1 MKKYDGP
8 ERRTGKLREKIIEIL
23 GLNLSDHL
31 HFSKEIILAE
41 QIHREINRGIGE
53 KDKSFVLFKNFFREL
68 HAIGSAMDV
77 ELPIRKIARHIF
89 DRSHCLSKKEH
100 FNRRERRNE
109 ILRERIKN
117 LLDDVINGMD
127 FLKPHK
133 PWAESFFIALS
144 ERTKKEEGKSLNKK
158 QYGDMLR
165 ELDALFLELEVTT
178 RFIRNVQGDLASEV
192 GKEFKDRRTERR
204 KPIEDFELFL
214 ASR

>member
-8 ERRTGKLREKIIEIL
+8 ERRIGKLREKVVEIL
-23 GLNLSDHL
+23 GLNFSDHS
-31 HFSKEIILAE
+31 HFSKEILSAE
-41 QIHREINRGIGE
+41 QIHQEINRGIGE

-68 HAIGSAMDV
+68 HALVSAKDV
-77 ELPIRKIARHIF
+77 DMVISRMAERILQ
-89 DRSHCLSKKEH
+89 RSHSLDEKDYY
-100 FNRRERRNE
+100 NRRQRRNE

-178 RFIRNVQGDLASEV
+178 CFIRNVRGDLASEV

-214 ASR
+214 VSR